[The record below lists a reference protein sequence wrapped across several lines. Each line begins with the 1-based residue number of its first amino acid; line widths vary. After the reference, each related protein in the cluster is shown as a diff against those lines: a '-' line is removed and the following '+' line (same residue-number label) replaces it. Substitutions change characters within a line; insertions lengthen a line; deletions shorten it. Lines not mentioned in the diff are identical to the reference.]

1 MKKYPTRSPVNDALQ
16 ETPVTLHFPVEPDF
30 ASCPPSIDPQAMLR
44 RIADTMPWR
53 SQRPGEKERRLA
65 EKIPVEFVL

>member
-1 MKKYPTRSPVNDALQ
+1 MKKYPARSPANDALQ
-16 ETPVTLHFPVEPDF
+16 ETPGTLVFPVEPDF
-30 ASCPPSIDPQAMLR
+30 VSRPLAIDPQVMLR

-53 SQRPGEKERRLA
+53 NQCPGEKERRLA